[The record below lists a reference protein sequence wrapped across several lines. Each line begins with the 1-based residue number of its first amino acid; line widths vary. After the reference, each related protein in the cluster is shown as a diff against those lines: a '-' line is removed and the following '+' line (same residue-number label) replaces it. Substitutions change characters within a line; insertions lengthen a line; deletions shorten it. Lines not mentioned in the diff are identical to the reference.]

1 MKRKIALI
9 ASGGDA
15 VGINSAILPLVQ
27 QAESVLAFHGGY
39 DGIIHHAPFMLNET
53 EVRLAVAS
61 NRNVLRSARSQL
73 AWQPAG
79 RASIRR
85 RLRELDVD
93 LLLVFGGGG
102 SLQAARCLQEEGQR
116 VVLIPMTV
124 DNDIPGL
131 DDTLGFSSAVGVIA
145 QALDQLHGT
154 AHNMPGRI
162 YLLEAFG
169 AGCGHLA
176 LSGALAGAAHAVL
189 IPEIPPDMHWLQQRL
204 RHCLSAPFGYGIVVC
219 AEGVAGSGRAM
230 AGSQG
235 GAVALGQQLEASLDV
250 PVRYTLPG
258 YCQRAATPV
267 TADRLLAS
275 ASGQQALQLIQQGES
290 GLVIGMARG
299 QTTCIR
305 LQAIAAGKRQ
315 PDPHLVVAAR
325 NLQMIN

>member
-1 MKRKIALI
+1 MNRKIALI

-27 QAESVLAFHGGY
+27 QHSVLAFHGGY
-39 DGIIHHAPFMLNET
+39 DGIVAHPPFLLNEA

-61 NRNVLRSARSQL
+61 NRNILRSARSQL
-73 AWQPAG
+73 AWQAEG
-79 RASIRR
+79 REKIRR
-85 RLRELDVD
+85 RLQALEVD

-102 SLQAARCLQEEGQR
+102 SLQAAKALQEEGLPTL
-116 VVLIPMTV
+116 LIPMTI

-176 LSGALAGAAHAVL
+176 LSGALAGAAHAVIL
-189 IPEIPPDMHWLQQRL
+189 PEFPPDMPWLQQRL
-204 RHCLSAPFGYGIVVC
+204 RRCLAAPFGYGIVVC
-219 AEGVAGSGRAM
+219 AESVAGGGSLL

-235 GAVALGQQLEASLDV
+235 GSVALGKQLEAALDV

-258 YCQRAATPV
+258 YCQRAATPA
-267 TADRLLAS
+267 TEDRLLAS
-275 ASGQQALQLIQQGES
+275 ALGQQAVQLIRQRES
-290 GLVIGMARG
+290 GLAIGRERR
-299 QTTCIR
+299 QIKCIR
-305 LQAIAAGKRQ
+305 LSEIAAGKRQ
-315 PDPHLVVAAR
+315 PEPHLVVAAR